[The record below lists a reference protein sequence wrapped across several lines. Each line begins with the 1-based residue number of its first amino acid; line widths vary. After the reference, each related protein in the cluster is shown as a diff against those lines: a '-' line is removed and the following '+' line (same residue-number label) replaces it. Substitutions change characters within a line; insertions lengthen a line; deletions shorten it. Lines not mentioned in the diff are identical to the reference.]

1 DGIRDKLVTG
11 VKTCALPILPA
22 TLLPPGEVRG
32 ESGGGGGD
40 RRPEVPA
47 DAARGTGRRDG
58 RGQHPHAA
66 SPDRSQETEG
76 AARPCDNW
84 SRWVER
90 RAGSVPGPPA
100 PSGRRR
106 GELRRG
112 RLPLAGVHEGRS
124 PPGCV
129 ARTRHPRLHVPS
141 GGLHRSATAW
151 AHRAPED
158 GGGACG

>member
-84 SRWVER
+84 KIG
-90 RAGSVPGPPA
+90 RASCRESVYMA
-100 PSGRRR
+100 VCASG
-106 GELRRG
+106 
-112 RLPLAGVHEGRS
+112 
-124 PPGCV
+124 
-129 ARTRHPRLHVPS
+129 
-141 GGLHRSATAW
+141 
-151 AHRAPED
+151 
-158 GGGACG
+158 